1 MNVLFSIRF
10 QGGENPPHQE
20 QLKKTVWK
28 TRPSWNHFA
37 WMSNIDV
44 QKLDDLLAAF
54 DWCLFLKE
62 TDDQPLRFGTVTT
75 QWKDMGAFWDFCL
88 ISELFPGDS
97 TRPIRWIQNPVIA
110 DSILR
115 MHLITTEIGNVGS
128 SFPYCKSMGIVT
140 QSDLS
145 VSEHASMHDYVHTMG
160 AMLGNTRS
168 CNSRFVSN
176 SISRSDVCMAAM
188 CIMATGA
195 MRSGVQLDSD
205 KSKIINETTARALKL
220 SVQEI
225 NSIPD
230 NVTVWIQTYNKN
242 PSKIGDW
249 IKSRLTNAT
258 KPRQYSVLCTREWNE
273 S

>member
-1 MNVLFSIRF
+1 
-10 QGGENPPHQE
+10 
-20 QLKKTVWK
+20 
-28 TRPSWNHFA
+28 
-37 WMSNIDV
+37 
-44 QKLDDLLAAF
+44 
-54 DWCLFLKE
+54 
-62 TDDQPLRFGTVTT
+62 
-75 QWKDMGAFWDFCL
+75 
-88 ISELFPGDS
+88 
-97 TRPIRWIQNPVIA
+97 
-110 DSILR
+110 
-115 MHLITTEIGNVGS
+115 
-128 SFPYCKSMGIVT
+128 
-140 QSDLS
+140 
-145 VSEHASMHDYVHTMG
+145 
-160 AMLGNTRS
+160 
-168 CNSRFVSN
+168 
-176 SISRSDVCMAAM
+176 
-188 CIMATGA
+188 MATGA